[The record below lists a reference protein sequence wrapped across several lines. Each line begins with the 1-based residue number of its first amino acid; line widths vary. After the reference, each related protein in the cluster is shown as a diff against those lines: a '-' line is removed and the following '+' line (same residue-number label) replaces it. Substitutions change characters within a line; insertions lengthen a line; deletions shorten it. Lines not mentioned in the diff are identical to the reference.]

1 MKKNDIN
8 IDLRNYIE
16 DNIFPLYS
24 LNDEGHRLDHIFYV
38 LNRSFKFAKQ
48 VQEPIN
54 ANMLYTIATYHDCGH
69 HIDAKNHEKISAEI
83 LEMDKGLREFFT
95 PDQILIMKE
104 AVEDHRASSKI
115 EPRSIYGKIV
125 SSADRII
132 SLDIAIQR
140 TYTYR
145 LVNRPNYSLEEIIA
159 ESKEYLTKKHGENG
173 YGNKRMYFEDEDYQ
187 KVIKELTLLLQ
198 DDEAFVKKYKE
209 VNHLS

>member
-1 MKKNDIN
+1 MKKDKVN
-8 IDLRNYIE
+8 IDLQNYIE

-24 LNDEGHRLDHIFYV
+24 LNDEGHRIDHIFYV

-48 VQEPIN
+48 VREPIN

-69 HIDAKNHEKISAEI
+69 HIDAKHHEEISAKI
-83 LEMDKGLREFFT
+83 LEQDKELLNFFT

-115 EPRSIYGKIV
+115 EPRSIYGKII

-145 LVNRPNYSLEEIIA
+145 LVNRPNYSLEEIMA
-159 ESKEYLTKKHGENG
+159 ESKE
-173 YGNKRMYFEDEDYQ
+173 
-187 KVIKELTLLLQ
+187 
-198 DDEAFVKKYKE
+198 
-209 VNHLS
+209 